1 MINTKTDGMKM
12 AERMVSDLF
21 FMTTGMPIPLGIG
34 NLNCY
39 CLNSTNKVSSGIN
52 CRVGSLAGLSHASPY

>member
-39 CLNSTNKVSSGIN
+39 CLN
-52 CRVGSLAGLSHASPY
+52 